1 MKSESQFIILV
12 SCVTLINE
20 KLKRAL
26 TERLSSLFTSNRA
39 VLERPSLRSLELQSN
54 HILALIFCGGISSEP

>member
-1 MKSESQFIILV
+1 MKSESQFIVLV

-26 TERLSSLFTSNRA
+26 TERLRACLLRNRA

-54 HILALIFCGGISSEP
+54 HILALIFCGGVSSEP

>member
-1 MKSESQFIILV
+1 MKSESQFIVLV

-26 TERLSSLFTSNRA
+26 TERLSSLFNRA

-54 HILALIFCGGISSEP
+54 HILALIFCGGVSSEP

>member
-12 SCVTLINE
+12 SCVTLMKSLNE
-20 KLKRAL
+20 LLLNGYRACL
-26 TERLSSLFTSNRA
+26 LRNRA

-54 HILALIFCGGISSEP
+54 HILALIFCGGVSSEP